1 MESVPVVSLE
11 LGVDT
16 LEGWVS
22 VGLRLLDTYSTQPYQ
37 YLHPITPPRIPLG
50 RIEPEFGSSR

>member
-1 MESVPVVSLE
+1 MVSLE

>member
-1 MESVPVVSLE
+1 MESVSVVSLE

-22 VGLRLLDTYSTQPYQ
+22 VGLRLLDTYSAHLYQ
-37 YLHPITPPRIPLG
+37 DLHPITYPL
-50 RIEPEFGSSR
+50 ESN